1 MLMLSIEGRSPMF
14 RRNSW
19 RVTFRVLVPRLLL
32 TLVMLSVNA
41 RLQAQQAPSSASVRG
56 TDAAPVGA
64 NPSARAVDEG
74 FVIGADDVL
83 GIDVWKEAEVSR
95 TVTVRSD
102 GKISLPL
109 IGELQAQGKT
119 PKQLQEEIR
128 GKLSA
133 FISEPE
139 VTLIVQE
146 VRSHRFNVLG
156 QVQHPGS
163 YLLTS
168 SATVLDAIALAGGFR
183 DFAKQ
188 KAIYVLRTNNDGTQ
202 VRLPFNYR
210 EVIKGDSLK
219 QNIKLIN
226 HDTVV
231 VP

>member
-1 MLMLSIEGRSPMF
+1 MPGSNRAKTGFSALVIYCLMTLFPFSATVPSLAQETQSRAPLPEG
-14 RRNSW
+14 
-19 RVTFRVLVPRLLL
+19 
-32 TLVMLSVNA
+32 NA
-41 RLQAQQAPSSASVRG
+41 TQPA
-56 TDAAPVGA
+56 A
-64 NPSARAVDEG
+64 NPGGISVDAT

-83 GIDVWKEAEVSR
+83 GISVWKEAEVSR

-109 IGELQAQGKT
+109 VGELQAEGKT

-128 GKLSA
+128 SKLA
-133 FISEPE
+133 GFISEPE

-146 VRSHRFNVLG
+146 IRSHRFNVLG

-163 YLLTS
+163 YVLAS
-168 SATVLDAIALAGGFR
+168 STTVLDAIALAGGFR

-188 KAIYVLRTNNDGTQ
+188 KAIYILRANPDGTQ

-210 EVIKGDSLK
+210 DVVKGDKLK
-219 QNIKLIN
+219 QNMKLEN

>member
-1 MLMLSIEGRSPMF
+1 MMMLFLTTVIAAASSKRHGITLRLTG
-14 RRNSW
+14 
-19 RVTFRVLVPRLLL
+19 LLL
-32 TLVMLSVNA
+32 TMMTLSAIV
-41 RLQAQQAPSSASVRG
+41 LAQTQPTPS
-56 TDAAPVGA
+56 AAVPESEAKTAGA
-64 NPSARAVDEG
+64 NTKGVQVAED

-83 GIDVWKEAEVSR
+83 GVNVWKEAEVSR

-109 IGELQAQGKT
+109 VGELQAQGKT
-119 PKQLQEEIR
+119 PKQLQDDIR
-128 GKLSA
+128 SKLAA
-133 FISEPE
+133 FISDPE

-163 YLLTS
+163 YVLTS
-168 SATVLDAIALAGGFR
+168 ATTVLDAIALAGGFR

-188 KAIYVLRTNNDGTQ
+188 KAIYVLRANSDGSE
-202 VRLPFNYR
+202 VRLAFNYR
-210 EVIKGDSLK
+210 EVIKGDRLK
-219 QNIKLIN
+219 QNVKLEN

>member
-1 MLMLSIEGRSPMF
+1 MHRSNCARIRF
-14 RRNSW
+14 RA
-19 RVTFRVLVPRLLL
+19 LGPRLLL
-32 TLVMLSVNA
+32 IFLLVSAVVASKSQQTKLS
-41 RLQAQQAPSSASVRG
+41 APTQG
-56 TDAAPVGA
+56 GDATKPGGV
-64 NPSARAVDEG
+64 PVDEA

-83 GIDVWKEAEVSR
+83 GINVWKEAEVSR

-102 GKISLPL
+102 GKISLSL
-109 IGELQAQGKT
+109 VGELQAEGKT

-128 GKLSA
+128 SKLSA

-146 VRSHRFNVLG
+146 IRSHRFNVLG

-163 YLLTS
+163 YVLA
-168 SATVLDAIALAGGFR
+168 SATSVLDAIALAGGFR

-188 KAIYVLRTNNDGTQ
+188 KAIYIVRSNPDGTQ
-202 VRLPFNYR
+202 VRLAFNYR
-210 EVIKGDSLK
+210 EVVKGDKLK
-219 QNIKLIN
+219 QNVKLEN

>member
-1 MLMLSIEGRSPMF
+1 MKKS
-14 RRNSW
+14 NSAKIGFC
-19 RVTFRVLVPRLLL
+19 TLVLRLLL
-32 TLVMLSVNA
+32 AFVVFSTIVLSQA
-41 RLQAQQAPSSASVRG
+41 RETSSIAPTQGR
-56 TDAAPVGA
+56 DAPPPAKRNGVP
-64 NPSARAVDEG
+64 VDEA

-83 GIDVWKEAEVSR
+83 GISVWKEAEVSR

-109 IGELQAQGKT
+109 VGELQAEGKT
-119 PKQLQEEIR
+119 PRQLQEEVR
-128 GKLSA
+128 SKLA
-133 FISEPE
+133 TFISEPE

-146 VRSHRFNVLG
+146 IRSHRFNVLG

-163 YLLTS
+163 YVQTNS
-168 SATVLDAIALAGGFR
+168 TTVLDAIALAGGFR

-188 KAIYVLRTNNDGTQ
+188 KAIYILRSTPDGSQ

-210 EVIKGDSLK
+210 EVVKGDKLK
-219 QNIKLIN
+219 QNVRLEN

>member
-1 MLMLSIEGRSPMF
+1 MYRSKSTGTGFHALAP
-14 RRNSW
+14 
-19 RVTFRVLVPRLLL
+19 LLL
-32 TLVMLSVNA
+32 MMFLSCAVIVSS
-41 RLQAQQAPSSASVRG
+41 QTQVAQASVPTERR
-56 TDAAPVGA
+56 DVARQGA
-64 NPSARAVDEG
+64 NPSGALGSGGSVDEK

-83 GIDVWKEAEVSR
+83 GISVWKEAEVSR

-109 IGELQAQGKT
+109 VGELQADGKT
-119 PKQLQEEIR
+119 PKQLEEEIR
-128 GKLSA
+128 SKLTA
-133 FISEPE
+133 FISDPE

-163 YLLTS
+163 YVLAS
-168 SATVLDAIALAGGFR
+168 STTVLDAIALAGGFR

-188 KAIYVLRTNNDGTQ
+188 KSIYIVRSNPDGTQ

-210 EVIKGDSLK
+210 EVVKGDKQK
-219 QNIKLIN
+219 QNVKLEN